1 MRAFLNQASY
11 YKEVFLKG
19 LTDENRILA
28 DDSVHGFR
36 LLDVR
41 APRSFRFCGDR

>member
-1 MRAFLNQASY
+1 MRAFFNQASC

-19 LTDENRILA
+19 LTDEKHILA
-28 DDSVHGFR
+28 DDSVHGIR

-41 APRSFRFCGDR
+41 APRSARFCGDR